1 MTDHRCNIMV
11 SIDCNEG
18 FYDTSP
24 VHYRSILIIDGV
36 AARLC
41 DETTPFCVKP
51 TLSYLM
57 EAKIMRAKYTI
68 NLQLRHQRTW
78 RPVNTGESSSS
89 VIMEATCSRYVAASA
104 RISSIRRHNWVRR
117 ADGRCKNERNIR
129 MLPSI
134 SAAKDNICA
143 EINERTEAKKEKT
156 KANKRKGAFKG
167 NK

>member
-68 NLQLRHQRTW
+68 NY
-78 RPVNTGESSSS
+78 N
-89 VIMEATCSRYVAASA
+89 YVTNA
-104 RISSIRRHNWVRR
+104 HE
-117 ADGRCKNERNIR
+117 D
-129 MLPSI
+129 PSI
-134 SAAKDNICA
+134 PAKVHQA
-143 EINERTEAKKEKT
+143 SLW
-156 KANKRKGAFKG
+156 KRCVQGM
-167 NK
+167 